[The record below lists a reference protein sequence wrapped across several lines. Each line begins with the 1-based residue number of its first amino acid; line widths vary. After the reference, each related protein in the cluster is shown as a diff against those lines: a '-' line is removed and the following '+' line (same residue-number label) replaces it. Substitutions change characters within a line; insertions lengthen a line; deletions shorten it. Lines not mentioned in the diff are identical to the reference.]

1 MSEVTNNATQEVK
14 EAPATEKNENS
25 LYNLEIDPIPFEA
38 QFSFW
43 DGSSLYLEKIINGIF
58 GGDIAPDFVGCK
70 IIANDPNKFN
80 RIPGMFSGNL
90 NNVRDN
96 GEYLLVFRFECQN
109 ENANEE
115 DCNIILRNREKL
127 KKGSNEFLHRMNG
140 VLGSINDKVPYT
152 RKFAL
157 TERTKQMLFKFL
169 PDKDKGNP
177 RWEERTVEYVIRKN
191 TDAGVLTTSAVEI
204 YGLSL
209 KKFLDN
215 IYDYKGS
222 DGKRKYAYEMRILRD
237 TRVVP
242 PAYDRFGNKIEVPIM
257 LEDAEYS
264 VRVFRMD
271 MNAAISD
278 MSDAMHLSMYLKN
291 FFIDKASDPNDKVSN
306 G

>member
-1 MSEVTNNATQEVK
+1 MSEVTNNVTQEAK
-14 EAPATEKNENS
+14 APTVEKNEND

-38 QFSFW
+38 QFSYW

-70 IIANDPNKFN
+70 IIANDPNRFN
-80 RIPGMFSGNL
+80 RIPNMFSKNP
-90 NNVRDN
+90 NNVKDN

-140 VLGSINDKVPYT
+140 TLGSINDNVPRT

-157 TERTKQMLFKFL
+157 TERTKQMFSKFL
-169 PDKDKGNP
+169 PDKDNP
-177 RWEERTVEYVIRKN
+177 RWEERTVEYTIRKN

-209 KKFLDN
+209 EKFFDN

-222 DGKRKYAYEMRILRD
+222 DGKRKYAYKMHILRD
-237 TRVVP
+237 TRMVP
-242 PAYDRFGNKIEVPIM
+242 PAYDQFGRIIAAPIM

-271 MNAAISD
+271 MSAISD
-278 MSDAMHLSMYLKN
+278 MSDVMHLSMYLKN